1 MKPWEIETAQIEQ
14 EVRSQRSEHQQVNGT
29 GVWMVAMLLF
39 GMGAKGSRE
48 TLNVT
53 GQVQLPWYLL
63 IFDRSALVSRDVRAY
78 SSTSWLFP
86 APWHGI
92 RRQCLPK
99 LRSQRGSRTF
109 WAQGH
114 TPGRAWSGVYI
125 WSISSGWGPPGGS
138 SFWEEAGMLCCKHFP
153 QSVRSI
159 QKVMFVPDL

>member
-63 IFDRSALVSRDVRAY
+63 IFDHPSGCSTKNPTVLFLEAPKMPSAREMVAV
-78 SSTSWLFP
+78 
-86 APWHGI
+86 GI
-92 RRQCLPK
+92 RGDLCFQK
-99 LRSQRGSRTF
+99 QFDFQKNFKRSSARGYFPLYFSKI
-109 WAQGH
+109 
-114 TPGRAWSGVYI
+114 Y
-125 WSISSGWGPPGGS
+125 
-138 SFWEEAGMLCCKHFP
+138 LYLHFLT
-153 QSVRSI
+153 R
-159 QKVMFVPDL
+159 D